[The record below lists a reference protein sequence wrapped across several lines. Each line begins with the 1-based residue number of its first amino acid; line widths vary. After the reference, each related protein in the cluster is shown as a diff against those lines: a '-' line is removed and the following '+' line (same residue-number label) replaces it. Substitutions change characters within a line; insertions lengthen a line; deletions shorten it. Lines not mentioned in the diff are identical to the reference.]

1 MRTSYGFVKQQ
12 TANILRP
19 QMLTVCKKDVTFA
32 KSKLLLLTKM
42 LRCRA
47 V

>member
-19 QMLTVCKKDVTFA
+19 QMLTACKKDVTFT
-32 KSKLLLLTKM
+32 KNKLLLLTKM